1 MTVTRHLPL
10 SANCPSLFRPFRLDT
25 VRPKVDRD
33 RNKEKMRRKRNHN
46 YLRRCRKARGFTQKE
61 VAWILGLESSSMIS
75 RWEKGVSLPETINAI
90 KICVVYETTVDFVF
104 QELRDALVEEIAERL
119 HAVQQ
124 TRGDDD
130 EV

>member
-1 MTVTRHLPL
+1 
-10 SANCPSLFRPFRLDT
+10 
-25 VRPKVDRD
+25 
-33 RNKEKMRRKRNHN
+33 MRRKRNHN

-90 KICVVYETTVDFVF
+90 KICIIYETTVDFVF
-104 QELRDALVEEIAERL
+104 QELRDAVVEQVAKRL
-119 HAVQQ
+119 NSVLQ
-124 TRGDDD
+124 TKGGTDD